1 MGIAPEFM
9 TTRENLTTRRHKGRQ
24 NGNPIFIGIHTM
36 EAPELLRT
44 AENVSEYFK
53 RVDASAHWNADG
65 DSRVRS
71 VRDEDTAWTL
81 PGANSIS
88 LNIELAGY
96 ARQSKSDWEDEFSIN
111 TLEIAAFSAA
121 EWCIK
126 YNIPVRKLTDDEIR
140 ERKKGFV
147 GHVDANRVFKKS
159 THWDPGPNF
168 PWDYFLGRVSL
179 YVKKLKN
186 EIQTVPPKAPSG
198 YNNAGFTHAYIRQIQ
213 LDLNE
218 LYGKKVLT
226 PDGARGPATIAEV
239 RKFQQDNGLDV
250 DGFPGPATRK
260 KLDAKLASKNKKRIN
275 IQPLQKAVY
284 AAQDNHWGPDTDARL
299 EAVRAA
305 SKLGGAKFTKSVK
318 FTQSAIGA
326 KQDGH
331 WGPDSSRRHDHT
343 INQIKKALLGMGY
356 SVGRFN
362 GIWDTTLDK
371 AYQDARKK
379 YKL

>member
-24 NGNPIFIGIHTM
+24 NGDPIFIGIHTM

-53 RVDASAHWNADG
+53 RVDASAHWNVDG

-96 ARQSKSDWEDEFSIN
+96 ARQSKSDWADEFSIN

-121 EWCIK
+121 EWCVK

-179 YVKKLKN
+179 YVKKIKN
-186 EIQTVPPKAPSG
+186 EIQTVPPKAQAG
-198 YNNAGFTHAYIRQIQ
+198 YNNAGFTHDYIRQIQ

-218 LYGKKVLT
+218 LYGTKVLT

-260 KLDAKLASKNKKRIN
+260 KLDAKLAAKNKKRTN
-275 IQPLQKAVY
+275 IRPLQKAVY
-284 AAQDNHWGPDTDARL
+284 AAQDNHWGPDTDDRL

-305 SKLGGAKFTKSVK
+305 SKLGGAKFTKNIK

-326 KQDGH
+326 KEDGH

-362 GIWDTTLDK
+362 GVWDTTLDK